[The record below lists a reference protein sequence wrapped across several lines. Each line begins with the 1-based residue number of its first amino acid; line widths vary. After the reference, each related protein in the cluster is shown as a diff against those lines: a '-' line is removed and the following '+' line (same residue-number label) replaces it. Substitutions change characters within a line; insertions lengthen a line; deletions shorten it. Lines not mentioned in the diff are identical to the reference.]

1 MGTLL
6 RAYWQGW
13 ERVPE
18 AATVGKVEGRAEHLA
33 PAAATGQTAE
43 RSPLVAEHLAPV
55 AVRLLR
61 ARRVSVD
68 PPGEPQLRPS
78 GFWVEFFELLARS
91 TALFGL

>member
-6 RAYWQGW
+6 RAYWQGS

-18 AATVGKVEGRAEHLA
+18 AATVGKAEHLA
-33 PAAATGQTAE
+33 PAAATGQEAG
-43 RSPLVAEHLAPV
+43 RSPLVAERLAPV
-55 AVRLLR
+55 AGRLLR

-68 PPGEPQLRPS
+68 PPAEPQLRPS